1 MDSRD
6 MPLSFYGWRPSW
18 IWLKKR
24 VRGVEK
30 FEPYDF
36 RVIWSLMMQYPPLTQ
51 FGQTNLA
58 NSIFVT
64 SQPPLDGENI
74 DDFSN
79 NLVDWS
85 HGISDISVGWTT
97 TDNGRSNPFQSRGS
111 YELTIKILW
120 KLILV
125 LFLSNDRIKTR
136 CNFHICVSR
145 QLSCRQVEALRHVQM
160 LTLSDRYFQ

>member
-64 SQPPLDGENI
+64 SQPPLYDQCAPYTQYTLSLMSRMHHPLGPVFEWNFRQVI
-74 DDFSN
+74 FK
-79 NLVDWS
+79 L
-85 HGISDISVGWTT
+85 ISVTGGWVLHSLCQVCST
-97 TDNGRSNPFQSRGS
+97 PYAQC
-111 YELTIKILW
+111 ILR
-120 KLILV
+120 KLA
-125 LFLSNDRIKTR
+125 SDE
-136 CNFHICVSR
+136 CYW
-145 QLSCRQVEALRHVQM
+145 
-160 LTLSDRYFQ
+160 TLLMISQHWFR